1 MDSERDLERRVHEE
15 LRRLPAP
22 KAPRTLMP
30 RVLSAV
36 DAWANRPWYTRAWF
50 AWPLGWQIVSVV
62 LLAGVV
68 YGAWRLPPAPPQVIA
83 AAGATRVIWE
93 ALVQPLLPYLVVVMV
108 LMGLACALFGAA
120 LNYVLLERVEQRR

>member
-1 MDSERDLERRVHEE
+1 
-15 LRRLPAP
+15 
-22 KAPRTLMP
+22 MP

>member
-1 MDSERDLERRVHEE
+1 MADERDLERRVHEE

-22 KAPRTLMP
+22 KAPHTLLP

-50 AWPLGWQIVSVV
+50 AWPVGWQIASAA
-62 LLAGVV
+62 LLVGVV
-68 YGAWRLPPAPPQVIA
+68 YGAWRLPPAPPSVIA

-108 LMGLACALFGAA
+108 LMGVACALFGAA